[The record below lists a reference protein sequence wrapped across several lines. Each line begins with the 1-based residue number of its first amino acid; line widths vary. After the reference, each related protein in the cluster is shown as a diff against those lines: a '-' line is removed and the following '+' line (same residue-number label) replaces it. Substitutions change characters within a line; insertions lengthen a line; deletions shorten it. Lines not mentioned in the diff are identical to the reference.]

1 MSKFK
6 VGDKVRYIMG
16 RHEDLGHE
24 GIITVDETA
33 NARGTV
39 IKLTEVPN
47 GSDYFVGEYFDR
59 DRDGFELVEQGYTFD
74 DVRIGDHVRTVR
86 TYSAGTVVTREGV
99 VTAVGTTG
107 SVLTADDVPL
117 YTPAHREQYTI
128 ELIDRPV
135 FRADHAPSFSVV
147 KFRGILYTKISGVWH
162 GTNGYTHDN
171 VEFASFGLVSE
182 YIKLNNKELY

>member
-1 MSKFK
+1 
-6 VGDKVRYIMG
+6 MG

-74 DVRIGDHVRTVR
+74 DVKIGDHVRTVR

-99 VTAVGTTG
+99 VSSVGPTGTVTTDDDI
-107 SVLTADDVPL
+107 VLYLPS
-117 YTPAHREQYTI
+117 YRSRYTI

-135 FRADHAPSFSVV
+135 FRADHAPAFSVV
-147 KFRGILYTKISGVWH
+147 KLLGHFYTKIGGVWH

-171 VEFASFGLVSE
+171 VEFASFGPVSE